1 MDRQSTIRDNKRAFT
16 LSEAAEFAGVSRGM
30 VLFWLTSGQLN
41 YLDLPGRGKGI
52 YRNRR
57 IRRVDLDDFLGKYYH
72 TARPDRQSK
81 VSDSIILL
89 PRTP

>member
-1 MDRQSTIRDNKRAFT
+1 MQETKLKRVFT
-16 LSEAAEFAGVSRGM
+16 NREAADYAGVSRGM
-30 VLFWLTSGQLN
+30 VRYWLTSGQLN
-41 YLDLPGRGKGI
+41 YFDLPGRGKGI

-81 VSDSIILL
+81 GSDSIILL